1 MITPINENK
10 KDLLTEKIIGLCFK
24 IHTEIGPGFIEKIYH
39 NALIVLL
46 KEEKISYETEK
57 HFDVLFM
64 NNKIGKFRCDLL
76 IENKVIVELKAING
90 FLPKIFDLQLL
101 SYLKAAKIKTGLQI
115 NFGNKSCEIKRLS
128 M

>member
-1 MITPINENK
+1 MITPIKNDE

-46 KEEKISYETEK
+46 EEEKINFETEK
-57 HFDVLFM
+57 YFDVKFR
-64 NNKIGKFRCDLL
+64 NKKIGKFRCDLL

-90 FLPKIFDLQLL
+90 FLPKIFDLQFL
-101 SYLKAAKIKTGLQI
+101 SYLKASKIKTGLQI
-115 NFGNKSCEIKRLS
+115 NFGNKSCEVKRLS
-128 M
+128 V